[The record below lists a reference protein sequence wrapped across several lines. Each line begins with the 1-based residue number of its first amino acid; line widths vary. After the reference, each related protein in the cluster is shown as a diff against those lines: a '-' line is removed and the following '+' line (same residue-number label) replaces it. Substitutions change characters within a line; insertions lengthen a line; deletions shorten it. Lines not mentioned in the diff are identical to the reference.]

1 MKKFILVCVS
11 FLFLVSFVHAQKDS
25 QTMTVPLDLKQKTTK
40 MAPFIKVVEPHKNS
54 AARNGEHMSIRF
66 NAYTLPNDG
75 IDIDL
80 YNESGAKK
88 VLNIYSG
95 GFGTGSSVPPAG
107 PSHPNQYYYDWNIPF
122 GDMMSP
128 GYYKIRLY
136 SWGKKITAWSERFY
150 LTWPMRVK
158 EYTLQPSYRGGVACS
173 YDYKLP
179 DQGRPVRHCEPNN
192 VKYVHVGFKRYA
204 GTYQGTSWFWD
215 EFIRAQ
221 LIFPIEQFQGTKL
234 KVLEA
239 KLLLKKEGIVAIN
252 SNLISC
258 AGIVHRLNG
267 PLQGGNDC
275 FKQPKTALVY
285 LQNNKTEMSVYVT
298 KTVEYWINKTGPNHG
313 FLLTVADENKSHS
326 PVETTCVSCYTSQL
340 YLKVEKEYKGYE

>member
-1 MKKFILVCVS
+1 MKKLILVCVS
-11 FLFLVSFVHAQKDS
+11 FFFLASFAYAQ
-25 QTMTVPLDLKQKTTK
+25 TTAGTISSSRETAAK
-40 MAPFIKVVEPHKNS
+40 KLEPFIKVVEPHKNS

-88 VLNIYSG
+88 IMNIYSG
-95 GFGTGSSVPPAG
+95 GFGTGTSVPPAG
-107 PSHPNQYYYDWNIPF
+107 PSHPNQYYYDWHIPF
-122 GDMMSP
+122 SDKMSP

-158 EYTLQPSYRGGVACS
+158 EYTLEPSFRGGVTCS
-173 YDYKLP
+173 HDYKMP
-179 DQGRPVRHCEPNN
+179 DQGRPVRRCEPDNI
-192 VKYVHVGFKRYA
+192 KYVHVGFKRYA
-204 GTYQGTSWFWD
+204 GTFQGTAWFWD
-215 EFIRAQ
+215 ELIRAQ

-239 KLLLKKEGIVAIN
+239 KLLLKKEGTVAIN

-267 PLQGGNDC
+267 PLQSGYDC
-275 FKQPKTALVY
+275 FKQPKTALVH
-285 LQNNKTEMSVYVT
+285 LQSNKTEMSVYVT
-298 KTVEYWINKTGPNHG
+298 QTVEYWINKTVPNHG
-313 FLLTVADENKSHS
+313 FLLTVVDESKSHS
-326 PVETTCVSCYTSQL
+326 PVETTCVSCYTAQL